1 MREERFEFG
10 DVVLEFVEYS
20 YGVWGVIARNFLAIT
35 RVIARNNEK
44 IGFYDNTIKKRWLDG
59 FVRRLEIIDKKQN
72 DHCLMM
78 TKHIV
83 FSVAAV
89 GEDNISIIISPTPT
103 SKVFVDS
110 IASVLLVTL
119 NREQYTDFVEDLE
132 LLLKDGE
139 S

>member
-1 MREERFEFG
+1 MREERFKFG
-10 DVVLEFVEYS
+10 NVTLEFVEYS
-20 YGVWGVIARNFLAIT
+20 SVWSVIARNQD
-35 RVIARNNEK
+35 N

-78 TKHIV
+78 TRHIV

-89 GEDNISIIISPTPT
+89 NEDTISIIISPTPT

-110 IASVLLVTL
+110 TASVLLVNL

-132 LLLKDGE
+132 LLLKDP